1 MGSIVH
7 AKPSQSQLLMQRLT
21 KKITNMKS
29 VAARVSSVKRL
40 AQENAPAI
48 NEHTF
53 KIQLKALK
61 WDFVTA
67 N

>member
-1 MGSIVH
+1 MGSVVR

-21 KKITNMKS
+21 KKINMKS

-53 KIQLKALK
+53 KIQLKALE